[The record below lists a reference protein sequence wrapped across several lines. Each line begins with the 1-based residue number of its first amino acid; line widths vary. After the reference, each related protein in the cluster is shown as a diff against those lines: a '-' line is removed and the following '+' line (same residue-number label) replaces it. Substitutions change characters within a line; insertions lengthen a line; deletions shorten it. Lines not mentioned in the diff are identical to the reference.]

1 MAYSP
6 RNPNG
11 AALAASSSPVAI
23 ATDQVQDILV
33 TGAAGQTALGT
44 NLLLTSSG
52 TAAIDTMAYS
62 TGAPTY
68 RSIYVQINGTGT
80 LSSGAVTLEGSN
92 DNVNF
97 IGQLIFSESSH
108 FASGSFGAQGGSSFI
123 SAKISYRYLRLR
135 ISTVI
140 GGGGSLQAIYR
151 LSTQE
156 YIPRIVAVQGSGASR
171 VDVTTNIGQTGTAYS
186 ATTTAATNAASIKAS
201 VGNLFELTL
210 SNTSASAAYVKLYN
224 KSSAPTVGTD
234 VPVMTIPVARLS
246 AFVQNFGVIGKR
258 FTSGI
263 AIAVTGGIE
272 ATDTTNAPAGVQ
284 ILATYI

>member
-1 MAYSP
+1 M
-6 RNPNG
+6 
-11 AALAASSSPVAI
+11 
-23 ATDQVQDILV
+23 
-33 TGAAGQTALGT
+33 
-44 NLLLTSSG
+44 
-52 TAAIDTMAYS
+52 
-62 TGAPTY
+62 
-68 RSIYVQINGTGT
+68 
-80 LSSGAVTLEGSN
+80 
-92 DNVNF
+92 
-97 IGQLIFSESSH
+97 
-108 FASGSFGAQGGSSFI
+108 
-123 SAKISYRYLRLR
+123 
-135 ISTVI
+135 I

-186 ATTTAATNAASIKAS
+186 ATTTVATNAASIKAS